1 MKAKKSSLENVSYEE
16 ALEQLEVIVQQ
27 LEQGDVPLEKS
38 LLVYQQGVAL
48 LAYCQKILG
57 DVEAKLT
64 ILNDVKGEELSGFAG
79 VFSATHCCHQ

>member
-1 MKAKKSSLENVSYEE
+1 MGESPALCKIYGRMPVKAKKVAKENMSYEE
-16 ALEQLEVIVQQ
+16 ALLQLEEIVQQ
-27 LEQGDVPLEKS
+27 LEQGDVPLEQS

-64 ILNDVKGEELSGFAG
+64 ILKDVKGEE
-79 VFSATHCCHQ
+79 

>member
-1 MKAKKSSLENVSYEE
+1 MKAKKVAKENMGYEE
-16 ALEQLEVIVQQ
+16 ALLQLEEIVQQ
-27 LEQGDVPLEKS
+27 LEQGDVPLEQS

-64 ILNDVKGEELSGFAG
+64 ILKDVKGEE
-79 VFSATHCCHQ
+79 